1 MPDGRSTYDSSTR
14 GPDGNTRM
22 SLIKNG
28 ILAEDH
34 FQMVADDVPM
44 PANGSIVSLARFC
57 KDRETLLARNAA
69 LGVRLKAEE
78 SPEALGD
85 DVHRLSVIV
94 LEFPKFRDG
103 RAFSWAR
110 MLRTRLGFEG
120 EIRATGHFL
129 YDQFAFMR
137 RVGIDA
143 FEVQENV
150 TPGDFVRAFSEMT
163 DVYQPSADGRTTIRE
178 LRASGRRAARA

>member
-1 MPDGRSTYDSSTR
+1 MK
-14 GPDGNTRM
+14 
-22 SLIKNG
+22 LIKEG
-28 ILAEDH
+28 QVVEDH
-34 FQMVADDVPM
+34 FETVADGAPM
-44 PANGSIVSLARFC
+44 PANGSIVSLSRFK
-57 KDRETLLARNAA
+57 KDREALVARNAP

-85 DVHRLSVIV
+85 DLHRLSVIV

-110 MLRTRLGFEG
+110 MLRTRLGFDG
-120 EIRATGHFL
+120 EIRATGSFL

-150 TPGDFVRAFSEMT
+150 TTEDFARAFNEMT
-163 DVYQPSADGRTTIRE
+163 AVYQPSADARKTIRD
-178 LRASGRRAARA
+178 LRASSRA